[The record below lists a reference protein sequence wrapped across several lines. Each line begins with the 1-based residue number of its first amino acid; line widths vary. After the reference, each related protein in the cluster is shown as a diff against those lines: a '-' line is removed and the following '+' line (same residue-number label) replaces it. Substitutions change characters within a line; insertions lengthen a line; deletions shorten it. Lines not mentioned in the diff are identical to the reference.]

1 MLRQL
6 FKNIV
11 ESEYHKRTGNA
22 IMKNVLIFTGGEY
35 PNPDE
40 CPYVSDNSFD
50 FVLCADSGLDVF
62 ECYKKYFGEKK
73 FYCPDIII
81 GDMDSVSDKSLID
94 KDDVIAKVL
103 GKILPSATDFA
114 VQGIS
119 PELRPGYLVGV
130 RISRAVTQAEDNEPY
145 THGIG
150 FINLSWS
157 IVSLDDY
164 SVVARTVDGQTSL

>member
-1 MLRQL
+1 
-6 FKNIV
+6 
-11 ESEYHKRTGNA
+11 
-22 IMKNVLIFTGGEY
+22 MKNVLIFTGGEY

-94 KDDVIAKVL
+94 KYKTSVL
-103 GKILPSATDFA
+103 KKYSH
-114 VQGIS
+114 
-119 PELRPGYLVGV
+119 YK
-130 RISRAVTQAEDNEPY
+130 
-145 THGIG
+145 
-150 FINLSWS
+150 
-157 IVSLDDY
+157 DY
-164 SVVARTVDGQTSL
+164 SDTELALMEAKNIFPGEKKNVVLL